1 MGSFRW
7 KFIGIFIYLFSVS
20 VIVVYKN
27 KKAFIDADYSTM
39 KADRPACVNLKVWI
53 SYLGYHR
60 KRAALSIVI
69 KVIKES
75 FHSLDYSFLVIL
87 RKEYTSLHNLSIEFE
102 ELNVYLNRCFKMKN
116 YLHHLMKS
124 GKISEKK

>member
-1 MGSFRW
+1 
-7 KFIGIFIYLFSVS
+7 
-20 VIVVYKN
+20 
-27 KKAFIDADYSTM
+27 M
-39 KADRPACVNLKVWI
+39 KADRPACVNRKVWI

-87 RKEYTSLHNLSIEFE
+87 RKEYTSLHDLSIEFE